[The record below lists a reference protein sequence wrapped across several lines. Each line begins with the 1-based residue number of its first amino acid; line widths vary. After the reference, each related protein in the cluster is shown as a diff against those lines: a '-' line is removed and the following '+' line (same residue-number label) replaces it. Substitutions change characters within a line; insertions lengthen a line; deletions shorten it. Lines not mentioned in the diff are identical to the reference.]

1 MVIDSMR
8 DKIGKEIEKDKIDK
22 SDGIDVPKNNGKSR
36 PIIIKFARDNNRC
49 RIFKNKK
56 NEGRKYKH
64 NIKFCE
70 KNIWKLIK
78 IVVLRMRGLV
88 RDRYFIRI

>member
-1 MVIDSMR
+1 MSATIDFLKGCLDRREQYSRRNCLLIQGVAESKNKNTDQTVIDSMR
-8 DKIGKEIEKDKIDK
+8 QKIGKEIEKDKIDK

-56 NEGRKYKH
+56 K
-64 NIKFCE
+64 
-70 KNIWKLIK
+70 
-78 IVVLRMRGLV
+78 
-88 RDRYFIRI
+88 